1 MKIIYCEDIIERTVI
16 QRHTWNNNGFIV
28 TRYAPN
34 KNKPIFIINSNILE
48 DEYEVNNTTGVI
60 RFGAKDINKVIEI
73 EYNAI
78 KIN

>member
-1 MKIIYCEDIIERTVI
+1 MKIIYYEDIIERTVI
-16 QRHTWNNNGFIV
+16 QRHAWNNNGFMV

-34 KNKPIFIINSNILE
+34 KNKPIFIINPTILE
-48 DEYEVNNTTGVI
+48 DEYEVNNDTGVI
-60 RFGAKDINKVIEI
+60 RFGARDINKVIEI